1 MGLPTVRRRVAKLET
16 VFAPDRFAGYPPFSP
31 EEIDGLLA
39 RLADPSNRWSFE
51 EEARVARQC
60 PIAQG
65 EFLVSALGNRVLI
78 KRYLGVDVAA
88 I

>member
-16 VFAPDRFAGYPPFSP
+16 VFAPDRFADFPPFSP
-31 EEIDGLLA
+31 EEIEGLLG
-39 RLADPSNRWSFE
+39 RLGNPSKRWSFE

-65 EFLVSALGNRVLI
+65 EFLVSARGSNVSV
-78 KRYLGVDVAA
+78 KRYLGVDLAE